1 MACGVANSGSS
12 KKYKALKRREFITL
26 LGGICTTLGAVGVR
40 AAETSAKRAVYPS
53 DANDV
58 VDGAHSF
65 ASRCHRVAD
74 IRRIEMLLVDGFDL
88 RDAAVLDRKCA
99 CLALA

>member
-1 MACGVANSGSS
+1 
-12 KKYKALKRREFITL
+12 
-26 LGGICTTLGAVGVR
+26 VR
-40 AAETSAKRAVYPS
+40 AAEPSAKRAVYPS

-58 VDGAHSF
+58 VHSAHSA